1 MLDFFECTN
10 VQFFQK
16 ATRFPHT
23 YMPLKQKIIIHTF
36 LFSSRHI
43 KKHIKVCY
51 TFVCTNI
58 KEKRINMIKI
68 FSTDKVRELDKYTI
82 QNEPISSIDLVE
94 RAANAFTSE
103 FCRRY
108 SKQNRI
114 IVFAGQGNNG
124 ADALA
129 ISRLLID
136 AGYRVET
143 YLFNRYMQLSNECEL
158 NKQRLL
164 SMENIEFTEVI
175 YDFEPPILEKQD
187 IIIDG
192 LFGSGLNRPLTG
204 GFAAMVKYI
213 NQSESTIVSI
223 DIPSGL
229 FGEDN
234 QKNDPEAIIRA
245 DLTLSFGFP
254 KLSFLLPENAEYVGE
269 WKVLDI
275 LLHPEAI
282 ANTATSYFQ
291 VTEND
296 IASVFHPRNRF
307 SHKGTFGH
315 ALLIAGSR
323 GKIGAAILAA
333 QACLKSGTGLLT
345 VHVPQRGEQILQTA
359 FPEAMVDLDPNQDH
373 FSYVSDIRPFSA
385 IGIGPGLGK
394 HADSAKALE
403 HLLQTTEEPV
413 VLDADALNLIA
424 ANKNILK
431 HVPARSILTP
441 HPKEFDRIAG
451 ESNNSYERLL
461 KAKDFAVNHQV
472 CVVLKGAY
480 TATCTTSGNVYFN
493 SSGNP
498 GMATAGSGDVLTG
511 IILGLLAQGMEPE
524 TAAVVGVFLHGT
536 AGDLAAVYQ
545 SEESMIASDIINMLG
560 KAFKQIK

>member
-1 MLDFFECTN
+1 
-10 VQFFQK
+10 
-16 ATRFPHT
+16 
-23 YMPLKQKIIIHTF
+23 MPLKQKIIIHTF

-108 SKQNRI
+108 LKQNRI

-441 HPKEFDRIAG
+441 HPKEFDRITG

>member
-1 MLDFFECTN
+1 
-10 VQFFQK
+10 
-16 ATRFPHT
+16 
-23 YMPLKQKIIIHTF
+23 MPLKQKIIIHTF

-296 IASVFHPRNRF
+296 IASVFHPRNCF

>member
-1 MLDFFECTN
+1 
-10 VQFFQK
+10 
-16 ATRFPHT
+16 
-23 YMPLKQKIIIHTF
+23 MPLKQKIIIHTF

-511 IILGLLAQGMEPE
+511 IILGLLAQGMEPD

>member
-1 MLDFFECTN
+1 
-10 VQFFQK
+10 
-16 ATRFPHT
+16 
-23 YMPLKQKIIIHTF
+23 MPLKQKIIIHTF

-291 VTEND
+291 VTEN
-296 IASVFHPRNRF
+296 
-307 SHKGTFGH
+307 
-315 ALLIAGSR
+315 R

-431 HVPARSILTP
+431 HVPVRSILTP

-480 TATCTTSGNVYFN
+480 TATCCRERRECKRLY
-493 SSGNP
+493 
-498 GMATAGSGDVLTG
+498 
-511 IILGLLAQGMEPE
+511 
-524 TAAVVGVFLHGT
+524 
-536 AGDLAAVYQ
+536 
-545 SEESMIASDIINMLG
+545 
-560 KAFKQIK
+560 

>member
-1 MLDFFECTN
+1 
-10 VQFFQK
+10 
-16 ATRFPHT
+16 
-23 YMPLKQKIIIHTF
+23 MPLKQKIIIHTF